1 MTSTKKSLAKIVS
14 ISVFLFVFIISSTLS
29 ARDYY
34 QIKVYTLKDAAQQ
47 ATVEKYLKD
56 AYLPALHKSGIKKV
70 GVFKPV
76 AADTANFGKKIF
88 VFIPIEELDDID
100 DLEED
105 LLKNKDYLKAGSDY
119 INAAYNNPPYVRI
132 ESILLKAFS
141 AQPDY
146 FVPKFSTPKS
156 EQIFELRSYKSA
168 TEKIY
173 RKKVEMFNEG
183 GETKIFE
190 KVGAN
195 AVFYGEVLSGS
206 EMPNLMYMTSY
217 ENMKA
222 NENCWKAFR
231 DHPDWK
237 KLSGMEEYKNTVLAP
252 IVKYMLY
259 PADYSDI

>member
-1 MTSTKKSLAKIVS
+1 MKSKMLFTKVL
-14 ISVFLFVFIISSTLS
+14 SVTVFILIICLTSSLS

-34 QIKVYTLKDAAQQ
+34 QIKVYNVKDQAQGT
-47 ATVEKYLKD
+47 AVENYLKE
-56 AYLPALHKSGIKKV
+56 AYLPGLHRAGIKMV

-76 AADTANFGKKIF
+76 ASDTTFFGKKIF
-88 VFIPIEELDDID
+88 VFIPLKELALIEKIESSLA
-100 DLEED
+100 
-105 LLKNKDYLKAGSDY
+105 KDKEYLTKGAAY
-119 INAAYNNPPYVRI
+119 INAKFDNPPYVRL

-146 FVPKFSTPKS
+146 FAPKFTTPKS
-156 EQIFELRSYKSA
+156 EQIFELRSYQSA

-173 RKKVEMFNEG
+173 NKKVEMFNEG

-190 KVGAN
+190 KIGAN

-217 ENMKA
+217 QNMKA
-222 NENCWKAFR
+222 NEDCWKAFR

-237 KLSGMEEYKNTVLAP
+237 TLSGKEEYKNTVSK
-252 IVKYMLY
+252 ITKYMLY
-259 PADYSDI
+259 PADYSDF